1 MVKNL
6 RIILCVVFV
15 TVSTVLSAQ
24 VNEVT
29 LVASGEGQTKTD
41 AVNNALRNAI
51 EQAYGVFVS
60 ANTDILNDE
69 LVKDEIVTVSSGN
82 IHSYK
87 ELGCVDLTDGNK
99 SVSVEAVV
107 SVSNLVNFAQ
117 SKGAACEFAGAV
129 FGANLKLINLNK
141 SNGEKAMENLYL
153 TLENVGKTMYDYELE
168 VGQPKANG
176 EVDITVVAKANANY
190 NVFTD
195 LVYNTLKSLSVTNV
209 EQLESMGIKY
219 FNTTIARFNVKNE
232 LTFNKVED
240 RADIG
245 RKWVLT
251 DKISTLFY
259 IEQSVNRIKRIQNEA
274 FLNFNVIDSN
284 TKEYLFNGDMR
295 GCDMNYS
302 YHSDAKDCHSIL
314 VEPQVSRSS
323 KYDMVENWSTE
334 IFNYDT
340 CPMTARMFSWVGTK
354 SEYLMVIPDLKVN
367 QMAVKY
373 KKTFTIPV
381 EELMTITG
389 FTIERKN

>member
-6 RIILCVVFV
+6 RILLCVVFV
-15 TVSTVLSAQ
+15 TVSSVLSAQ

-41 AVNNALRNAI
+41 AVNNALRSAI

-141 SNGEKAMENLYL
+141 ENAEKAMEHLYL

-190 NVFTD
+190 KVFTD
-195 LVYNTLKSLSVTNV
+195 LVYNTLKSLSVANV

-219 FNTTIARFNVKNE
+219 YTSAVANPSFDNSVDIQKFRFAFDMNTVF
-232 LTFNKVED
+232 
-240 RADIG
+240 
-245 RKWVLT
+245 
-251 DKISTLFY
+251 DKIFTLFDERSMQRIVSIQDNAFFNFVLKDSNGMEY
-259 IEQSVNRIKRIQNEA
+259 TYEINDWDADKKYRTRPIRNLPGMYYDTQSVNSSFTNRAIVQPWHNNPCIN
-274 FLNFNVIDSN
+274 LSIM
-284 TKEYLFNGDMR
+284 LFRLD
-295 GCDMNYS
+295 YS
-302 YHSDAKDCHSIL
+302 
-314 VEPQVSRSS
+314 
-323 KYDMVENWSTE
+323 
-334 IFNYDT
+334 
-340 CPMTARMFSWVGTK
+340 MF
-354 SEYLMVIPDLKVN
+354 
-367 QMAVKY
+367 
-373 KKTFTIPV
+373 KKTMGTSKLIFIPNLPVGQTVVRYTKTFNIPV
-381 EELMTITG
+381 EELMTISG